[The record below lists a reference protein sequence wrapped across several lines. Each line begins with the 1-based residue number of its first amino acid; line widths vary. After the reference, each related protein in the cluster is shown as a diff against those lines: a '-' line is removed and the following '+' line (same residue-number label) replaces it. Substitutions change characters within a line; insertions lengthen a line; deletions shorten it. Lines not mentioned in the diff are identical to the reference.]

1 MTKKEFILV
10 TIGFVLGIT
19 LVFGISKIHFDNL
32 QHVACK
38 MYKEVKKPEF
48 SYVNKQFGCENEL

>member
-1 MTKKEFILV
+1 MTKRELILLA
-10 TIGFVLGIT
+10 IGFVLGVT
-19 LVFGISKIHFDNL
+19 LVFAISKIHFDNL

-48 SYVNKQFGCENEL
+48 SYVNKQFRCLDE

>member
-1 MTKKEFILV
+1 MTKRELILLA
-10 TIGFVLGIT
+10 IGFVLGVT
-19 LVFGISKIHFDNL
+19 LIFTVSKIHFDNL

-48 SYVNKQFGCENEL
+48 SYVNKQFRCLDE

>member
-1 MTKKEFILV
+1 MTKRELIHLA
-10 TIGFVLGIT
+10 IGFVLGVT
-19 LVFGISKIHFDNL
+19 LVFSVSKIHFDNL

-48 SYVNKQFGCENEL
+48 SYVNKQFGCEEL